1 MICPKCGSTNI
12 LTQQQSDFQLKT
24 KHHGIFWWI
33 FIGWWWVP
41 VKWIVFFP
49 LSLLAKIFAPKRQR
63 LKQSNYTQSVCQ
75 ACGYAWKP

>member
-41 VKWIVFFP
+41 VK
-49 LSLLAKIFAPKRQR
+49 
-63 LKQSNYTQSVCQ
+63 
-75 ACGYAWKP
+75 